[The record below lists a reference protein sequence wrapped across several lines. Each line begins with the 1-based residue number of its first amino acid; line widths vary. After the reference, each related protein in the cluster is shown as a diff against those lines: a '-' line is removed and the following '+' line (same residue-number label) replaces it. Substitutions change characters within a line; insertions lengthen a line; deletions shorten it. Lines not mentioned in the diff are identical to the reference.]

1 MRQRFA
7 YCLAFPCLYLLHRM
21 AGFPFLPSKNSLNQL
36 FPRPRYFSPPQLS
49 RRRRRHRGAC
59 ISNIYLPIAFSPL
72 LMLLI
77 FQLSFIVLWG
87 CFSLPRII
95 GVLQPHFT
103 PIADISYQIPLPF
116 CRALSTD
123 SLVIVTFVE
132 FYIFSSQRPIPNP
145 CFHLLVCCFMMT
157 ADCSERHFYFIRFP
171 ASAWPVLVL
180 IRYHPWCS
188 IFDILLVT
196 FVY

>member
-21 AGFPFLPSKNSLNQL
+21 AGFPFLPSENSLNQL

-103 PIADISYQIPLPF
+103 PIAGISYQIPPSILSRTFNRFTCNSHF
-116 CRALSTD
+116 CRVLHFFFAEANSQPLLS
-123 SLVIVTFVE
+123 SSGLL
-132 FYIFSSQRPIPNP
+132 FYDDTR
-145 CFHLLVCCFMMT
+145 L
-157 ADCSERHFYFIRFP
+157 
-171 ASAWPVLVL
+171 
-180 IRYHPWCS
+180 
-188 IFDILLVT
+188 
-196 FVY
+196 